1 MGTPRGGNGDEQ
13 PPGGGG
19 PFDGVSG
26 VPPEWGPVVIPDDV
40 SALSNETAAIRKQ
53 FRRDARRYRWRR
65 RLRLTAPRNRET
77 ASLAVPLAIMAI
89 AVVATLIS
97 LFAVAWPGGYPDGS
111 PNAGSVTTN
120 ARPLPLPDLKLRDTD
135 GVDVPIRELAPAVI
149 VLVDGCDCERVINN
163 LAAAVD
169 PRVSVLVVTTPNP
182 YASSSAQPG
191 VSGAPANPANP
202 GASGSPGAST
212 SADPSTS
219 ASASTRPSASPSRG
233 VVRVR
238 RLLDPAGLLRA
249 SIPGLPPL
257 GPVPPKAGTI
267 LMVTSDW
274 AVVRVVPTTTPIT
287 ELRPDLANLAG

>member
-19 PFDGVSG
+19 PFDGNSS
-26 VPPEWGPVVIPDDV
+26 VPPEWGPFVVPDDA
-40 SALSNETAAIRKQ
+40 SALSEESEAIRKQ
-53 FRRDARRYRWRR
+53 FRREARRYRWRR
-65 RLRLTAPRNRET
+65 RFRLTVPRRRET

-120 ARPLPLPDLKLRDTD
+120 ARPLPLPDLKLRDSD

-149 VLVDGCDCERVINN
+149 VLVDGCDCARVINN

-182 YASSSAQPG
+182 FASASAQPG
-191 VSGAPANPANP
+191 VSGAPVGP
-202 GASGSPGAST
+202 GVSAAPGGSAGPSGGPST
-212 SADPSTS
+212 DPS
-219 ASASTRPSASPSRG
+219 AARPSVSASRG
-233 VVRVR
+233 VRVW

-257 GPVPPKAGTI
+257 GPQPPKNGTI
-267 LMVTSDW
+267 LLVNSGW
-274 AVVRVVPTTTPIT
+274 AVVQVVPTTTSVN
-287 ELRPDLANLAG
+287 ELKQDLANLAG

>member
-26 VPPEWGPVVIPDDV
+26 LPPEWGPVIIPDDL
-40 SALSNETAAIRKQ
+40 SALSDESAAIRKQ

-65 RLRLTAPRNRET
+65 RLRLTVPRNRES

-120 ARPLPLPDLKLRDTD
+120 ARPLSLPDLRLRDTN
-135 GVDVPIRELAPAVI
+135 GVEVAIRELSPAVI
-149 VLVDGCDCERVINN
+149 VLVDGCDCEKVITN
-163 LAAAVD
+163 LAGSVD

-182 YASSSAQPG
+182 YASA
-191 VSGAPANPANP
+191 
-202 GASGSPGAST
+202 
-212 SADPSTS
+212 SADPGLSAPGVPNAS
-219 ASASTRPSASPSRG
+219 ASAGTDQSTSPRPTASAPRG
-233 VVRVR
+233 VR
-238 RLLDPAGLLRA
+238 RLLDPSGQLRE
-249 SIPGLPPL
+249 SIPGLPKL
-257 GPVPPKAGTI
+257 GPQPPKQGTI
-267 LMVTSDW
+267 LLVSADW
-274 AVVRVVPTTTPIT
+274 AVVRVVSTTTPVNQLK
-287 ELRPDLANLAG
+287 EDLANLVR

>member
-26 VPPEWGPVVIPDDV
+26 LPPEWGPVIIPDDV
-40 SALSNETAAIRKQ
+40 SALSDESDAIRKQ

-65 RLRLTAPRNRET
+65 RLRLTVPRNRES

-120 ARPLPLPDLKLRDTD
+120 ARPLSLPDLRLRDTN
-135 GVDVPIRELAPAVI
+135 GVDVAIRELSPAVI
-149 VLVDGCDCERVINN
+149 VLVDGCDCEKVITN
-163 LAAAVD
+163 LAGSVD

-182 YASSSAQPG
+182 NASASAEPGLSAPG
-191 VSGAPANPANP
+191 VP
-202 GASGSPGAST
+202 GGPSASTDPSGSP
-212 SADPSTS
+212 
-219 ASASTRPSASPSRG
+219 RPSASAPRG
-233 VVRVR
+233 VR
-238 RLLDPAGLLRA
+238 RLLDPAGLLRE
-249 SIPGLPPL
+249 SIPGLPKL
-257 GPVPPKAGTI
+257 GPQPPKQGTI
-267 LMVTSDW
+267 LLVSADW
-274 AVVRVVPTTTPIT
+274 AVVRVVSTSTPVNQLK
-287 ELRPDLANLAG
+287 EDLANLVR

>member
-26 VPPEWGPVVIPDDV
+26 LPPEWGPVVIPDDL
-40 SALSNETAAIRKQ
+40 SALSDESVEIRKQ

-65 RLRLTAPRNRET
+65 RLRLTVPRNRES

-120 ARPLPLPDLKLRDTD
+120 ARPLSLPDLRLRDTN
-135 GVDVPIRELAPAVI
+135 GVDVAIRELSPAVI
-149 VLVDGCDCERVINN
+149 VLVDGCDCEKVITN
-163 LAAAVD
+163 LAASVD

-182 YASSSAQPG
+182 NASASAEPG
-191 VSGAPANPANP
+191 LSGAPGTT
-202 GASGSPGAST
+202 GAP

-219 ASASTRPSASPSRG
+219 PRPSASAPRG
-233 VVRVR
+233 VR
-238 RLLDPAGLLRA
+238 RLLDPAGLLRE
-249 SIPGLPPL
+249 SIPGLPKL
-257 GPVPPKAGTI
+257 GPQPPKQGTI
-267 LMVTSDW
+267 LLVSADW
-274 AVVRVVPTTTPIT
+274 AVVRVVSTSTPVNQLK
-287 ELRPDLANLAG
+287 EDLANLVR

>member
-26 VPPEWGPVVIPDDV
+26 LPPEWGPVIIPDDL
-40 SALSNETAAIRKQ
+40 SALSDESVAIRKQ

-65 RLRLTAPRNRET
+65 RLRLTVPRNRES

-120 ARPLPLPDLKLRDTD
+120 ARPLSLPDLRLRDTN
-135 GVDVPIRELAPAVI
+135 GVDVAIRELSPAVI
-149 VLVDGCDCERVINN
+149 VLVDGCDCEKVITN
-163 LAAAVD
+163 LAASVD

-182 YASSSAQPG
+182 NASASAEPG
-191 VSGAPANPANP
+191 LSGAPATT
-202 GASGSPGAST
+202 GAP
-212 SADPSTS
+212 SADPGTS
-219 ASASTRPSASPSRG
+219 PRPSASAPRG
-233 VVRVR
+233 VR
-238 RLLDPAGLLRA
+238 RLLDPAGLLRE
-249 SIPGLPPL
+249 SIPGLPKL
-257 GPVPPKAGTI
+257 GPQPPKQGTI
-267 LMVTSDW
+267 LLVSADW
-274 AVVRVVPTTTPIT
+274 AVVRVVSTSTPVNQLK
-287 ELRPDLANLAG
+287 EDLANLVR

>member
-26 VPPEWGPVVIPDDV
+26 LPPEWGPVVIPDDV
-40 SALSNETAAIRKQ
+40 SALSDESAAIRKQ

-65 RLRLTAPRNRET
+65 RLRLTVPRNRES

-120 ARPLPLPDLKLRDTD
+120 ARPLSLPDLKLRDTN
-135 GVDVPIRELAPAVI
+135 GVDVAIRELSPAVI
-149 VLVDGCDCERVINN
+149 VLVDGCDCEKVITN
-163 LAAAVD
+163 LAGAVD

-182 YASSSAQPG
+182 YASA
-191 VSGAPANPANP
+191 
-202 GASGSPGAST
+202 
-212 SADPSTS
+212 SADPGLSAPGIPNAS
-219 ASASTRPSASPSRG
+219 ASAGTDQSTSPRPTESAPRG
-233 VVRVR
+233 VR
-238 RLLDPAGLLRA
+238 RLLDPAGLLRE
-249 SIPGLPPL
+249 SIPGLPKL
-257 GPVPPKAGTI
+257 GPQPPKQGTI
-267 LMVTSDW
+267 LLVSADW
-274 AVVRVVPTTTPIT
+274 AVVRVVSTTTPVNQLK
-287 ELRPDLANLAG
+287 EDLANLVR

>member
-19 PFDGVSG
+19 PSDGFSG
-26 VPPEWGPVVIPDDV
+26 VPEWGPFVVPDDA
-40 SALSNETAAIRKQ
+40 SALSEESAAIRRQ
-53 FRRDARRYRWRR
+53 FRREARRYRWRR
-65 RLRLTAPRNRET
+65 RFRLTAPRRRES

-111 PNAGSVTTN
+111 PNGDSVTTN
-120 ARPLPLPDLKLRDTD
+120 ARPLPLPDLKLRDVD
-135 GVDVPIRELAPAVI
+135 GIDIAIRELAPAVI
-149 VLVDGCDCERVINN
+149 VLVDGCDCTRVINN

-182 YASSSAQPG
+182 YASASAQPG
-191 VSGAPANPANP
+191 VSGAPGNP
-202 GASGSPGAST
+202 GSPNPGPGVSGGPSGGPST
-212 SADPSTS
+212 DPS
-219 ASASTRPSASPSRG
+219 ALRPSVSASRG
-233 VVRVR
+233 VRVW

-257 GPVPPKAGTI
+257 GPLPPKNGTI
-267 LMVTSDW
+267 LLVSSDW
-274 AVVRVVPTTTPIT
+274 AVVRVVPTTTAVS
-287 ELRPDLANLAG
+287 ELKADLANLAG